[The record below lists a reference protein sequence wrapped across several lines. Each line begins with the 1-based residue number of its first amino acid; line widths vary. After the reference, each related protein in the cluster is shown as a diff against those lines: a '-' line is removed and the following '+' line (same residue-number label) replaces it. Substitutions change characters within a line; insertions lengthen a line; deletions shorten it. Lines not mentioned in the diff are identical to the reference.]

1 MFADL
6 WRLGL
11 KLRGLESRET
21 SMRWKSP
28 KVLAL
33 LGVQFLTATAL
44 AAPPEV
50 TSLYPAGAGRG
61 TTAQVTSGGTFAK
74 WPPLIWVDGPG
85 LKIEPAAD
93 QGKLNVTA
101 AADALP
107 GLYWV
112 RLMDAEG
119 ASIPR
124 PFLVGTLPEVLEQ
137 EPNDSPKKPQEV
149 ASSVI
154 VNGKLLKANDTDHF
168 AVGLKQGE
176 LLVASLMAH
185 QLLGSPMDSVLQ
197 ICSADGTVLVQ
208 ENDSRGLDPQIV
220 FVAPTEG
227 KYLVRLFAF
236 ASEPNSSIQFAGG
249 DTYIYRLTLTVGPFA
264 DHALPLAVQR
274 GQAGALRLGGW
285 NLTDAPVPLPIAPTD
300 LRQSFLWQPENAA
313 GLVPLQI
320 TDYPPSVALETS
332 SPEQPQDCAIPA
344 SMTGIIESPK
354 DEDVFHVMGVAN
366 QRLLIRIESDALG
379 YELDPVLSITD
390 DKGMQLAQQDDQGNG
405 RDPELSFA
413 PPRDE
418 PLRIVVRDLYG
429 RGGKR
434 FVYRLTVVPLLPS
447 LELSVAAG
455 SFQVTPGKPLE
466 IPITIDRRNGL
477 AGEIEIRAVDL
488 PTGVTADAV
497 KSADQGET
505 AKSVKL
511 LINASAEAQSGM
523 FRIVGTTAGEKP
535 LVQAATFPVK
545 LGDTTY
551 PHSQLWLGSG
561 K

>member
-1 MFADL
+1 MFAAL
-6 WRLGL
+6 CRLGL
-11 KLRGLESRET
+11 KLRGLESWEA
-21 SMRWKSP
+21 SMHWNNSKAW
-28 KVLAL
+28 AL
-33 LGVQFLTATAL
+33 LSVLFLAATAF

-50 TSLYPAGAGRG
+50 TSLYPAGAQRG

-119 ASIPR
+119 ASVPR
-124 PFLVGTLPEVLEQ
+124 PFFVGTLPETLEQ
-137 EPNDSPKKPQEV
+137 EPNDAPKKPQEV
-149 ASSVI
+149 ASSSI
-154 VNGKLLKANDTDHF
+154 INGKLLKANDTDHF

-176 LLVASLMAH
+176 TLVASLMAH

-197 ICSADGTVLVQ
+197 VCSADGTVLVQ
-208 ENDSRGLDPQIV
+208 ENDSRGLDPQIA
-220 FVAPTEG
+220 FVAPTDG

-249 DTYIYRLTLTVGPFA
+249 DTYIYRLTLTAGPFA

-274 GQAGALRLGGW
+274 GQAGELRLGGW

-300 LRQSFLWQPENAA
+300 LRQTFLWQPENAA

-320 TDYPPSVALETS
+320 TDHPPNVALATS
-332 SPEQPQDCAIPA
+332 SPEQPQDCAIPT
-344 SMTGIIESPK
+344 SMTGVIESPK
-354 DEDVFHVMGVAN
+354 DEDVFRVPGVAN
-366 QRLLIRIESDALG
+366 QRLLIRVESDALG

-390 DKGMQLAQQDDQGNG
+390 DKGTQLAQQDDQGNG
-405 RDPELSFA
+405 RDPELSFT

-434 FVYRLTVVPLLPS
+434 FVYRLTIMPLLPS

-477 AGEIEIRAVDL
+477 AGEIEIRAIDL

-511 LINASAEAQSGM
+511 VINASAEAQSGM

-535 LVQAATFPVK
+535 LVQSATFPVK

-551 PHSQLWLGSG
+551 PHSQLWLGNG